1 MLNIPDL
8 LFGFFSLVTILCSFV
23 VVTSPSPV
31 HAVLFLV
38 GSFAGAGSLLFLF
51 GAEYIAIIFFILYIG
66 AISIVFLFVIM
77 MLDIKKAELSERI
90 QDRLARYLPVGAVL
104 TFTVLGFFVYV
115 LSNDSSVIYS
125 AGLMSS
131 IFGTSSEMT
140 LMVEKN
146 ALEAPY
152 LTWYALADSVTNLEG
167 LGLVLYTHYFLHFI
181 LGAMLL
187 LVSMIIVIVLT
198 GFRYE
203 HIRHQDL
210 YDQQSS
216 KSDEAWY
223 LWDGKQK

>member
-8 LFGFFSLVTILCSFV
+8 LFGFFSLITILCSFV

-38 GSFAGAGSLLFLF
+38 GSFVGGGGLLFLF
-51 GAEYIAIIFFILYIG
+51 GAEYIGIIFFILYIG

-77 MLDIKKAELSERI
+77 MLDIKQAELNERV
-90 QDRLARYLPVGAVL
+90 QDRISRYFPVGAIL
-104 TFTVLGFFVYV
+104 AFTVLGFFVYV
-115 LSNDSSVIYS
+115 LSNDSSVLYS
-125 AGLMSS
+125 TGFMS
-131 IFGTSSEMT
+131 TSNEST

-152 LTWYALADSVTNLEG
+152 LTWYTLADSVTNLEG
-167 LGLVLYTHYFLHFI
+167 LGLVLYTHFFLHFI

-210 YDQQSS
+210 YDQQSRQ
-216 KSDEAWY
+216 SDEAWY
-223 LWDGKQK
+223 LWDGK

>member
-38 GSFAGAGSLLFLF
+38 GSFAGGGSLLFLF

-66 AISIVFLFVIM
+66 AISVVFLFVIM

-90 QDRLARYLPVGAVL
+90 QDRLSRYLPVGAIL

-115 LSNDSSVIYS
+115 LSNDSSVLYS
-125 AGLMSS
+125 TGFMS
-131 IFGTSSEMT
+131 TTNEMT
-140 LMVEKN
+140 QMVEKN

-210 YDQQSS
+210 FDQQSS
-216 KSDEAWY
+216 QSDEAWY

>member
-1 MLNIPDL
+1 MGDLCGLPPIYQSPCFRSLGQGDDLKARSPLKTKIMLNIPDL

-152 LTWYALADSVTNLEG
+152 LT
-167 LGLVLYTHYFLHFI
+167 
-181 LGAMLL
+181 
-187 LVSMIIVIVLT
+187 
-198 GFRYE
+198 
-203 HIRHQDL
+203 
-210 YDQQSS
+210 
-216 KSDEAWY
+216 
-223 LWDGKQK
+223 

>member
-1 MLNIPDL
+1 MPSLKTKIMLNIPDL
-8 LFGFFSLVTILCSFV
+8 LFGFFSLITILCSFV

-90 QDRLARYLPVGAVL
+90 LDQLARYLPVGAIL

-115 LSNDSSVIYS
+115 LSNDSSVVYS
-125 AGLMSS
+125 TGFMSS
-131 IFGTSSEMT
+131 LFGTTSEMT

-152 LTWYALADSVTNLEG
+152 LT
-167 LGLVLYTHYFLHFI
+167 
-181 LGAMLL
+181 
-187 LVSMIIVIVLT
+187 
-198 GFRYE
+198 
-203 HIRHQDL
+203 
-210 YDQQSS
+210 
-216 KSDEAWY
+216 
-223 LWDGKQK
+223 